1 MKSAGFGRK
10 GMAGF
15 GRRDVAGFGRKGTAG
30 FGRASRR
37 GGRMTGTDN
46 PVVDRVRRLATP
58 IVADLGLDLYDVEQR
73 GGTLR
78 VTIDTRPGSTGGVDL
93 DTLALA
99 TRLLS
104 RDLDHEDPVPGHY
117 TLEVTSPGVE
127 RTLRTPAHFQREI
140 GKTVNV
146 RLSEVVNDLRRV
158 EGVLVAAGETAATVQ
173 VVTDADPTRIETVEI
188 PYARIDRART
198 VFVWGPAPKPGRPK
212 PGAKKGA
219 ARTAAPGAGAT
230 ASDDPAADEHL
241 AEDKETSS

>member
-1 MKSAGFGRK
+1 
-10 GMAGF
+10 MAL
-15 GRRDVAGFGRKGTAG
+15 
-30 FGRASRR
+30 
-37 GGRMTGTDN
+37 TDD

-58 IVADLGLDLYDVEQR
+58 IVTDLGLDLYDVEQR

-78 VTIDTRPGSTGGVDL
+78 VTIDTKPGSPGGVDL

-127 RTLRTPAHFQREI
+127 RSLRTPEHFRREI

-146 RLSEVVNDLRRV
+146 RLTEVVNEQRRL
-158 EGVLVAAGETAATVQ
+158 EGVLVAAGDTSATLQ
-173 VVTDADPTRIETVEI
+173 VVTDGGPTEVVV

-198 VFVWGPAPKPGRPK
+198 VFVWGPQPKPGGRK
-212 PGAKKGA
+212 PGAKK
-219 ARTAAPGAGAT
+219 AAPGAAKRNPSAPDARGGAQG
-230 ASDDPAADEHL
+230 DDRTS
-241 AEDKETSS
+241 EDKETSS